1 MSSFSATPRAGVPS
15 NARFVCDEMPP
26 SPFRATI
33 CEAFPNRREA
43 TLAEREANVAEREAD
58 LAERE
63 AAFALRL
70 AALAE
75 REAELRKKHTQF
87 NRDCEDEIDRQK
99 HWIMCRED
107 QLTSRDYE
115 LTSREIELE
124 VRQRSLDSYASEQ
137 ELLRKEFQE
146 ERDHTLAV
154 QLAREFAHG

>member
-43 TLAEREANVAEREAD
+43 TLAEREANVAK
-58 LAERE
+58 
-63 AAFALRL
+63 
-70 AALAE
+70 

>member
-58 LAERE
+58 
-63 AAFALRL
+63 
-70 AALAE
+70 LAE

>member
-43 TLAEREANVAEREAD
+43 TLAEREANV
-58 LAERE
+58 
-63 AAFALRL
+63 
-70 AALAE
+70 AE